1 MRDIIYKR
9 IQIKRLLEDD
19 NLGLAAYCF
28 ILEIKTDTPV
38 NRGFWLGCIE
48 RCALIDS
55 LF

>member
-28 ILEIKTDTPV
+28 ILELKTEHTCKPRFLV
-38 NRGFWLGCIE
+38 RMY
-48 RCALIDS
+48 
-55 LF
+55 